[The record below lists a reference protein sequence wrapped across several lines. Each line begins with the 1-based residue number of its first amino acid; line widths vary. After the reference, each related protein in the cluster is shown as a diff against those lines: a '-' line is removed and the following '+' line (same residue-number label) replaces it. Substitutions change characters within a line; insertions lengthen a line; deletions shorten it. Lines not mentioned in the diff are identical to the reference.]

1 MIMKVDFAS
10 FKVSLSEDMRSG
22 QPERYMMTRRKVPS
36 LVDLCVQAAVDNVR
50 YLGDVGDTDIQLL
63 DRILSHCTVEQLMHV
78 ENSTEG
84 RDLSPVTDKLW
95 KRFYELQFGGKST
108 NLVIERMKQKKV
120 SFKWKKLYEAKAK
133 DLEEA
138 QQKSFDRIK
147 ELYKK
152 EDARDIKSGQL
163 LAPAGSPR
171 CWHCQIRLEFGPS
184 SRKQSRQVQLC
195 TKVPPSSNKRSF
207 YGGPGSSNI
216 SNTKSSIMK
225 KAKLQFLNSH
235 ETKNLAAMK
244 RNSVQKSHSIS
255 PMRKPGVFPGNGSAS
270 TSKLAKPI
278 GRRL

>member
-152 EDARDIKSGQL
+152 EDARAGIAKSDWSLG
-163 LAPAGSPR
+163 PPVVEETKSAGTAL
-171 CWHCQIRLEFGPS
+171 H
-184 SRKQSRQVQLC
+184 K
-195 TKVPPSSNKRSF
+195 
-207 YGGPGSSNI
+207 GPGSSNI

-278 GRRL
+278 GSRL

>member
-1 MIMKVDFAS
+1 
-10 FKVSLSEDMRSG
+10 MRSG

-152 EDARDIKSGQL
+152 EDAR
-163 LAPAGSPR
+163 
-171 CWHCQIRLEFGPS
+171 
-184 SRKQSRQVQLC
+184 KQSRQVQLC